1 MNNLA
6 RIVQRRGKAV
16 DRSIK
21 MRLVSFSNSPE
32 VEELHPTAG
41 SPNRHLMTLT
51 EATDRLVTQ
60 YYSSIQDLEEAHSGG
75 TLRSSLVL

>member
-16 DRSIK
+16 DPSIK

-41 SPNRHLMTLT
+41 SLNRHLMTLT

-60 YYSSIQDLEEAHSGG
+60 YYSSVQGLEETHSGG